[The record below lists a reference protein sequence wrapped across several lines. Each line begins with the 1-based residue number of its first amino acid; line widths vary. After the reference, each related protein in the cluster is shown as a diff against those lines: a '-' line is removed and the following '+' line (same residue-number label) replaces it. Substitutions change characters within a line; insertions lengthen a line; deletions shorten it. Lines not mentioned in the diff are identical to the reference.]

1 MQTAKLIQIYYSKV
15 FRNHSLFRPRIQ
27 SIQQNSALLHIHPA
41 ASRNLAHMSFK
52 SGFVNIIGRPN
63 AGKSTL
69 MNALIGQK
77 LSIITPK
84 AQTTR
89 HRIIGILNNE
99 NYQVV
104 FSDTPGIIRNPAY
117 KLQESMN
124 NFIEGSFQD
133 ADVFLY
139 LADIQTP
146 PSEEDIPEQLIK
158 SGKPVILVINKIDEG
173 NQQLLEDR
181 LNAWKVLLPQA
192 EMIPVSATK
201 SFNLEAIL
209 NRIIFHL
216 PEGPKYFD
224 EEAVTDRNER
234 FFCTEILRE
243 KILFNYQKEIPY
255 SVEVV
260 IDDFKDEEN
269 ISKISAIIFVNRE
282 SQKGII
288 IGHQGKMLKKMSTE
302 ARLDME
308 SFLGRKVFLSVQVKV
323 SKDWRD
329 NERQLKRFGYL
340 S

>member
-1 MQTAKLIQIYYSKV
+1 
-15 FRNHSLFRPRIQ
+15 
-27 SIQQNSALLHIHPA
+27 
-41 ASRNLAHMSFK
+41 MSFK

-69 MNALIGQK
+69 MNALIGER

-89 HRIIGILNNE
+89 HRIVGILNDE
-99 NYQVV
+99 KYQIV
-104 FSDTPGIIRNPAY
+104 FSDTPGIIKNPAY

-124 NFIEGSFQD
+124 HFIEGSFQD

-139 LADIQTP
+139 ITDIQTV
-146 PSEEDIPEQLIK
+146 PSSEDVPEQILK
-158 SGKPVILVINKIDEG
+158 SETPIILVINKLDTG
-173 NQQLLEDR
+173 NQQMLEER
-181 LNAWKVLLPQA
+181 LQAWKEILPKA
-192 EMIPVSATK
+192 EMIPVSATQ
-201 SFNLEAIL
+201 SFNLSNVL
-209 NRIIFHL
+209 NRILFHL
-216 PEGPKYFD
+216 PEGQPYFEQD
-224 EEAVTDRNER
+224 ALTDRNER

-243 KILFNYQKEIPY
+243 KILLNYQKEIPY

-269 ISKISAIIFVNRE
+269 ITRISSIIYVNRD

-288 IGHQGKMLKKMSTE
+288 IGHQGKMLKKVSTE
-302 ARLDME
+302 ARLAME

>member
-1 MQTAKLIQIYYSKV
+1 
-15 FRNHSLFRPRIQ
+15 
-27 SIQQNSALLHIHPA
+27 
-41 ASRNLAHMSFK
+41 MSFK

-69 MNALIGQK
+69 MNALIGEK

-89 HRIIGILNNE
+89 HRIIGILNHE
-99 NYQVV
+99 NYQMV

-124 NFIEGSFQD
+124 SFIEGSFQD

-139 LADIQTP
+139 LADIQTV
-146 PSEEDIPEQLIK
+146 PSQEDVPEQVTK

-173 NQQLLEDR
+173 NQQMLEER
-181 LNAWKVLLPQA
+181 LNAWKEILPQA
-192 EMIPVSATK
+192 ETIPVSAVK
-201 SFNLEAIL
+201 SFNLETVL

-216 PEGPKYFD
+216 PEGPRYFD
-224 EEAVTDRNER
+224 GEALTDRNER

-243 KILFNYQKEIPY
+243 KILLNYQKEIPY

-260 IDDFKDEEN
+260 IDDFKDEEK
-269 ISKISAIIFVNRE
+269 IAKISAIIFVNRE

-288 IGHQGKMLKKMSTE
+288 IGHQGKMLKKVSTE